1 MLIIIDVFYHA
12 VGPQDLHQ
20 VLMTLIQGAVESR
33 DPVVIFLLRYWF
45 LLCRLFI
52 MQASLGQ
59 WYFRRIA
66 IPQLL
71 PLYCLSNNRKKMV
84 DLQLFRNQIYLQE
97 RASNLLCFAVFVSGS
112 ENFF

>member
-1 MLIIIDVFYHA
+1 
-12 VGPQDLHQ
+12 
-20 VLMTLIQGAVESR
+20 
-33 DPVVIFLLRYWF
+33 
-45 LLCRLFI
+45 

-97 RASNLLCFAVFVSGS
+97 RTSNLLCLLSLFQAQKISFNIIRKLVELWGKC
-112 ENFF
+112 FFQSIFIINRTIIHNE